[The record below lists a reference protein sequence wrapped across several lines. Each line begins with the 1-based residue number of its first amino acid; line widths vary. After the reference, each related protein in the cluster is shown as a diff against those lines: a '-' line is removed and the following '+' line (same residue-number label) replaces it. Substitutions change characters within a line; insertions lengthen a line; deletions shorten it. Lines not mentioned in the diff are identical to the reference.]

1 REKDPPV
8 RSKTRYDRAPRSGR
22 PMANRRATGLDDAG
36 AGGRVMAALLVFSA
50 IAIVVAAFAV
60 SLLIDRP
67 RSDEM

>member
-1 REKDPPV
+1 
-8 RSKTRYDRAPRSGR
+8 
-22 PMANRRATGLDDAG
+22 MANRRATGLDDAG

-60 SLLIDRP
+60 SLLIDRL